1 MHRAGVASRF
11 AGRRVRILLAGATG
25 VIGRALLPMLL
36 EQGHEVVAVC
46 RSPDKLDGLRGQG
59 AEAVAL
65 DALDP
70 AAVREAV
77 SAARPQA
84 VIHQLTAIPA
94 QINPRTVARDFVL
107 NDRLRSEG
115 TANLV
120 AAAKAAGAER
130 FIAQSIAFAY
140 APGPPGTVHAERD
153 ELLSPEQAPKEFRRS
168 AGAVADLEREVLGGG
183 GVVLRYGYFYGPGS
197 AIARDGSMAA
207 GLAHRRLPVVGSG
220 SGVWSFIHVTDAASA
235 TVAALDLQG
244 PAVLNVVDDEPAP
257 RRRVD
262 PGAQRGARR
271 APAAARPD
279 LAGAARGRRLWHG
292 RDDARAGCQQRGRP
306 RRAGLEPALPLVA
319 GGLSQRA
326 VAAPPGALLAHDEHH
341 ARHQQQQAD
350 HAVGAD
356 LLLGDPEQPEAV
368 DRDRHR
374 QLPGDHHRGQAGG
387 SQRAHH
393 HQRHRHVDRSQQPSD
408 QRPPRR
414 PPDPAERAQA
424 AADDRGDQH
433 QRGGTDEEREARR
446 RERADH
452 LAQTRVDRRL
462 DPHQAPGRDP
472 HRHGQAAAH
481 FASSQVAP

>member
-1 MHRAGVASRF
+1 MHRAGVASRI

-46 RSPDKLDGLRGQG
+46 RSPDKLDGLRAQG

-77 SAARPQA
+77 SAARPRA

-94 QINPRTVARDFVL
+94 QINPRTVDRDFVL

-244 PAVLNVVDDEPAP
+244 PAVLNVVDDEPARVGEWIPALSEALGAPRP
-257 RRRVD
+257 RRVPTWLARLVA
-262 PGAQRGARR
+262 GAYGTAVMTRGQGASN
-271 APAAARPD
+271 AAARAELD
-279 LAGAARGRRLWHG
+279 WS
-292 RDDARAGCQQRGRP
+292 P
-306 RRAGLEPALPLVA
+306 RYPSWREGFRSGL
-319 GGLSQRA
+319 
-326 VAAPPGALLAHDEHH
+326 
-341 ARHQQQQAD
+341 
-350 HAVGAD
+350 
-356 LLLGDPEQPEAV
+356 
-368 DRDRHR
+368 
-374 QLPGDHHRGQAGG
+374 
-387 SQRAHH
+387 
-393 HQRHRHVDRSQQPSD
+393 
-408 QRPPRR
+408 
-414 PPDPAERAQA
+414 
-424 AADDRGDQH
+424 
-433 QRGGTDEEREARR
+433 
-446 RERADH
+446 
-452 LAQTRVDRRL
+452 
-462 DPHQAPGRDP
+462 
-472 HRHGQAAAH
+472 
-481 FASSQVAP
+481 